1 MSIERFLLIIL
12 FIYVIYLH
20 SKINKNKNIEKFA
33 VTDDI
38 IAAVKQVYGTDME
51 AVRKLT
57 PVYDIKTAVKEIYN
71 TDMEAVRQLAKMAED
86 LRTGGVKI
94 PGNLIVT
101 GTITSTGDISSA
113 SYSLS
118 GLNTSIGTINTALT
132 ATEKTLTT
140 NLTAAVKAINTDL
153 DKKIS
158 NDSNVTL
165 GVVSARGVNY
175 PNHKLFKRSSDG
187 LVGTW
192 DGTDWTTVNQWT
204 ISTV

>member
-1 MSIERFLLIIL
+1 MIIERFLLIIL

-20 SKINKNKNIEKFA
+20 CKISKNKNIENFA

-38 IAAVKQVYGTDME
+38 KAA
-51 AVRKLT
+51 
-57 PVYDIKTAVKEIYN
+57 IKEIYN
-71 TDMEAVRQLAKMAED
+71 TDMEAVRQLAKMAD
-86 LRTGGVKI
+86 DIQKGGLKVN
-94 PGNLIVT
+94 GNLIVT

-118 GLNTSIGTINTALT
+118 GLNTSIGTTNTALT
-132 ATEKTLTT
+132 ATNTA
-140 NLTAAVKAINTDL
+140 LTATNTALTETNKALNT
-153 DKKIS
+153 KVS
-158 NDSNVTL
+158 NNSNVTL

-192 DGTDWTTVNQWT
+192 DSTDWTTVNQWT

>member
-12 FIYVIYLH
+12 FIYVVYLH
-20 SKINKNKNIEKFA
+20 CKINKNKNIENFA

-38 IAAVKQVYGTDME
+38 RAAVKEV
-51 AVRKLT
+51 
-57 PVYDIKTAVKEIYN
+57 YN

-86 LRTGGVKI
+86 LRTGGIKI

-113 SYSLS
+113 KYSLS
-118 GLNTSIGTINTALT
+118 GLNTSIDATNTALT
-132 ATEKTLTT
+132 ATDKDLTT
-140 NLTAAVKAINTDL
+140 KLTAAVKAINTDL
-153 DKKIS
+153 DKKVS
-158 NDSNVTL
+158 NNSNVTL

-175 PNHKLFKRSSDG
+175 PNHKLYKRSSDG
-187 LVGTW
+187 HVGTW

>member
-1 MSIERFLLIIL
+1 MISERNHSICI
-12 FIYVIYLH
+12 
-20 SKINKNKNIEKFA
+20 
-33 VTDDI
+33 
-38 IAAVKQVYGTDME
+38 
-51 AVRKLT
+51 
-57 PVYDIKTAVKEIYN
+57 
-71 TDMEAVRQLAKMAED
+71 QLAKMAED

-113 SYSLS
+113 NYSLS
-118 GLNTSIGTINTALT
+118 GLNTSIGTTNTALT
-132 ATEKTLTT
+132 ATNTA
-140 NLTAAVKAINTDL
+140 LTATNTALTETNKALNT
-153 DKKIS
+153 KVS
-158 NDSNVTL
+158 NNSNVTL

-175 PNHKLFKRSSDG
+175 PNHKLFKRSGDG